1 MLSLT
6 KLSTTTL
13 STPIATTLK
22 CFPMHITISTK
33 GLTTD
38 FSREKLKQ
46 KLRLKPMLKFN
57 TFSHQDLLVITDL
70 ECGMEII
77 IGISVMEIMDNTNK
91 IMVTMV
97 ILLITVTTVDTKITN
112 KGLTAL
118 FFRIFVTS
126 H

>member
-1 MLSLT
+1 
-6 KLSTTTL
+6 
-13 STPIATTLK
+13 
-22 CFPMHITISTK
+22 MHITIFTEGFSK
-33 GLTTD
+33 G
-38 FSREKLKQ
+38 
-46 KLRLKPMLKFN
+46 RLKLMLKFN
-57 TFSHQDLLVITDL
+57 TFSHQDLLVIIDL

-112 KGLTAL
+112 KGPTAP
-118 FFRIFVTS
+118 FFRLFVTN